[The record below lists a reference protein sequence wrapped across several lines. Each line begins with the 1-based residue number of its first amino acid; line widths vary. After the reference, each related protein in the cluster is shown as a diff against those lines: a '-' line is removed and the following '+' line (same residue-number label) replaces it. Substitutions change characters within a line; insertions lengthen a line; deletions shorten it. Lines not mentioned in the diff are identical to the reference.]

1 MDLRFMSFSSGSC
14 GNCYYLEC
22 DGQAVLIDA
31 GTSIR
36 SLKHYMSLNG
46 LSLDNVCGILVTH
59 DHLDHIRNLGSFCKR
74 LSKPVYASERLHAA
88 LAHHTFTAP
97 YIGACRRVLKEGA
110 WNAVGNMQVRYFNVP
125 HDASDTC
132 GFAVSVADR
141 RFFIMTDAGRVTDE
155 AVSLASQAD
164 VVVIESN
171 YDVDMLMGGPYPHE
185 LKMRICGGNGHL
197 SNDECAAAVTRFWH
211 PGLKAIF
218 LCHLSENNNTHEA
231 AYAASLAA
239 LRSLAPVPHG
249 SESLSV
255 APAGTSPASVAPGF
269 TEGSLIL
276 KPLPREYPSALY
288 TL

>member
-1 MDLRFMSFSSGSC
+1 MSSLRFMSFSSGSC

-22 DGQAVLIDA
+22 EGQAVLIDA

-36 SLKHYMSLNG
+36 SLKKYMTVLD
-46 LSLDNVCGILVTH
+46 LSMDSVCGILVTH
-59 DHLDHIRNLGSFCKR
+59 DHMDHIRNLGSYCKR
-74 LSKPVYASERLHAA
+74 LGKPVYASGPLHEA

-97 YIGACRRVLKEGA
+97 YIGSCRRVLEEGR
-110 WNAVGNMQVRYFNVP
+110 WNSVGNMRVRYFTVP
-125 HDASDTC
+125 HDASHTC

-141 RFFIMTDAGRVTDE
+141 KFFIMTDAGRVTDE
-155 AVSLASQAD
+155 AVSLACQAD

-197 SNDECAAAVTRFWH
+197 SNDECASAIRRFWH
-211 PGLKAIF
+211 PGLRAIF
-218 LCHLSENNNTHEA
+218 LCHLSENNNTHEL
-231 AYAASLAA
+231 AYSCSHAA
-239 LRSLAPVPHG
+239 LEGLGVPSG
-249 SESLSV
+249 SIL
-255 APAGTSPASVAPGF
+255 
-269 TEGSLIL
+269 L

>member
-1 MDLRFMSFSSGSC
+1 MSNLRFMSFSSGSC

-22 DGQAVLIDA
+22 EGQAILIDA
-31 GTSIR
+31 GTSLR
-36 SLKHYMSLNG
+36 SLKKHMTANG
-46 LSLDNVCGILVTH
+46 LSMDAVCGILVTH
-59 DHLDHIRNLGSFCKR
+59 DHLDHIRNLGSYCKR
-74 LSKPVYASERLHAA
+74 LGKPVYASAPLHEA
-88 LAHHTFTAP
+88 LAHHSFTASCIAP
-97 YIGACRRVLKEGA
+97 CRRILDEGR
-110 WNAVGNMQVRYFNVP
+110 WNPVGNMKVRYFVVP
-125 HDASDTC
+125 HDASFTC
-132 GFAVSVADR
+132 GYAVSVADR
-141 RFFIMTDAGRVTDE
+141 KFFIMTDAGRVTDE

-197 SNDECAAAVTRFWH
+197 SNDECASALRRIWH
-211 PGLKAIF
+211 PGLRAVF

-239 LRSLAPVPHG
+239 LRSLSPSFTDG
-249 SESLSV
+249 SM
-255 APAGTSPASVAPGF
+255 
-269 TEGSLIL
+269 IL